1 MSTAEAELDR
11 LGPPWRAVFEEA
23 WNSWRTGNFGIGA
36 VLVDPRSDAIVS
48 TGRNRVA
55 QRTSGPRTL
64 SGNFTA
70 HAEMNAFA
78 AMKTFSAAGL
88 HLYTTLE
95 PCLMCMATS
104 ILLNVEHVH
113 FAARDEFFEGLDDLW
128 THHPYTRERRPDSTG
143 PLSGPLARIA
153 RVLPL
158 SFSALWAPDSEPVQL
173 ARAQQPELVAIAE
186 RLPGD
191 HELGE
196 CARNGSFAEAL
207 DVLWGRLA

>member
-1 MSTAEAELDR
+1 MSTAAGELGR
-11 LGPPWRAVFEEA
+11 LVPPWRAAFEEA
-23 WNSWRTGNFGIGA
+23 WESWRTGNFGIGA

-55 QRTSGPRTL
+55 QPTGEPRTL

-78 AMKTFSAAGL
+78 AMTTFSAAGL

-95 PCLMCMATS
+95 PCLMCMSTS
-104 ILLNVEHVH
+104 ILLNVEHIH

-128 THHPYTRERRPDSTG
+128 THHPYTRQRRPASTG
-143 PLSGPLARIA
+143 PLAGPLARIA
-153 RVLPL
+153 RALPF
-158 SFSALWAPDSEPVQL
+158 SFAALWTPDSAPVQL
-173 ARAQQPELVAIAE
+173 ARVQRPELLAIAE

-191 HELGE
+191 PELGA

-207 DVLWGRLA
+207 DVLWSRLA